1 MNIASRLRA
10 GAGDVDE
17 AADGTTEDG
26 LREVAPAG
34 ITGAE
39 DEDERFAHG

>member
-1 MNIASRLRA
+1 MDVTRGLRT

-17 AADGTTEDG
+17 SADGTTKDG

-34 ITGAE
+34 IAGAE

>member
-1 MNIASRLRA
+1 MDIASRLRT

-17 AADGTTEDG
+17 SADGATEDG

-39 DEDERFAHG
+39 DEDERFAHE